1 MSANTPDGTDEPTPE
16 TDEPL
21 PETVVDEVLES
32 PRRRALLT
40 AALAADEP
48 VPVVDIARQIAADER
63 NADPT
68 ERGDEAY
75 QSVKETIYDDH
86 LPKLT
91 ALQIVEFDSLLASV
105 SPGENAPQVGDRL
118 ESRDDE

>member
-16 TDEPL
+16 TDGPL
-21 PETVVDEVLES
+21 PGSVVDEVLES
-32 PRRRALLT
+32 PRRRALL
-40 AALAADEP
+40 AAVLAADEP
-48 VPVVDIARQIAADER
+48 VPIVDIARQIAADER
-63 NADPT
+63 DADPT
-68 ERGDEAY
+68 EIGDEAY

-105 SPGENAPQVGDRL
+105 SPGENASQVGDRL
-118 ESRDDE
+118 ESWDDE